1 MYTQHWQGILYGK
14 QRIVPELN
22 KAEGRKKS
30 ITNATSCSVPP
41 PKEHLHARRLSTTIN
56 MEFGE
61 TVKFAICKRT
71 KVTNL
76 FTNIK

>member
-41 PKEHLHARRLSTTIN
+41 KKRASASK
-56 MEFGE
+56 M
-61 TVKFAICKRT
+61 VKHY
-71 KVTNL
+71 N
-76 FTNIK
+76 